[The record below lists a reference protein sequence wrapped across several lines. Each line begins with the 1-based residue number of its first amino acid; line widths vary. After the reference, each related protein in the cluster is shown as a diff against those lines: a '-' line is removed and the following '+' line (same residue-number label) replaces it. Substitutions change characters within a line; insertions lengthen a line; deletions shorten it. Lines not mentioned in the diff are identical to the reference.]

1 MANIK
6 ICGIR
11 RLEDALLA
19 TELGASALG
28 FVFWPSS
35 PRFIDPYRVRPIVT
49 ALPPF
54 VTTVGVFVNQ
64 PWAFVTEVSRLLGLG
79 AVQLHGDEPPEMYA
93 RSACRVIKSVS
104 VAADDRTLASRVAP
118 VPAHATVLLDA
129 HDPIK
134 RGGTGRPI
142 DWSQAAAVART
153 RRIILSGGLNAEN
166 VSAAIDAVEPYAVD
180 VSSGVES
187 APGIKDA
194 VKMRAL
200 FEATFRA
207 QAAQRASRERAHGHS
222 R

>member
-1 MANIK
+1 MAKIK

-11 RLEDALLA
+11 RVDDARLA

-35 PRFIDPYRVRPIVT
+35 PRFIDPYRARPIVE

-54 VTTVGVFVNQ
+54 VTSVGVFVNQ
-64 PWAFVTEVSRLLGLG
+64 SWEFITDVAGLLGLG
-79 AVQLHGDEPPEMYA
+79 AVQLHGDEPMAMYS
-93 RSACRVIKSVS
+93 RSAWRVIKAVP
-104 VAADDRTLASRVAP
+104 VASGDDTLASRVAG
-118 VPAHATVLLDA
+118 VPSHATVLLDA
-129 HDPIK
+129 HDPMK

-142 DWSQAAAVART
+142 DWTQAAAVSRM
-153 RRIILSGGLNAEN
+153 RRIVLSGGLTAEN
-166 VSAAIDAVEPYAVD
+166 VGAAIEAVEPYAID

-194 VKMRAL
+194 AKMRAL
-200 FEATFRA
+200 FESVFSV
-207 QAAQRASRERAHGHS
+207 QEAQRDARERAHGHS

>member
-1 MANIK
+1 MVKIK
-6 ICGIR
+6 ICGLR

-35 PRFIDPYRVRPIVT
+35 PRFIDPYRARPIVA
-49 ALPPF
+49 ALAPF

-64 PWAFVTEVSRLLGLG
+64 PWEFVTEVARLVGLG
-79 AVQLHGDEPPEMYA
+79 AVQLHGDEPADIYA
-93 RSACRVIKSVS
+93 RSAWRVIKAVP
-104 VAADDRTLASRVAP
+104 VATDDRTLASRVAA
-118 VPAHATVLLDA
+118 VPPHATVLLDA

-134 RGGTGRPI
+134 RGGTGRAI
-142 DWSQAAAVART
+142 DWTQAVAITRT
-153 RRIILSGGLNAEN
+153 RRVILSGGLNADN
-166 VSAAIDAVEPYAVD
+166 VRAAIEAVNPYAIDA
-180 VSSGVES
+180 SSGVES

-194 VKMRAL
+194 MKMRAL

-207 QAAQRASRERAHGHS
+207 QEAQRDTRERAHGHS